1 MSVPYRHIS
10 HQGPVLGTLGRIAIT
25 AATQRFRTAQE
36 GPLDLPGPT
45 VHQVVPPRSDA
56 LIDDFVKWSG
66 GDVRAWRGFVPPALF
81 PQWGFPLLGQTLTSI
96 NYPLAKVLNGGCKV
110 VSHRP
115 IPRGIDLQLDA
126 FLSEIDDNGRRA
138 ILTQRLITSDPD
150 GERLCTAD
158 VQMIIPLATSKPKT
172 KSSRS
177 PVVVPLDAKPVS
189 DWRIPAD
196 SGLGFACLTGDFNPI
211 HWLTPYA
218 KIAGFGKRIL
228 HGFGSLTSAMERIR
242 RSQWGGDIHRP
253 GTFEVRF
260 TRPLK
265 VPNKV
270 CIYTCGDDFYV
281 GHAPGSRAYL
291 KGRFDTNTDIPKGD
305 TK

>member
-1 MSVPYRHIS
+1 MSVPYRHIA
-10 HQGPVLGTLGRIAIT
+10 HQGPVLSTLGRIAVT
-25 AATQRFRTAQE
+25 AATQRFRSKSTD
-36 GPLDLPGPT
+36 PTHLPGPT
-45 VHQVVPPRSDA
+45 IKQIVPPRPDA
-56 LIDDFVKWSG
+56 LIDDFIRWSG

-110 VSHRP
+110 VSHQP
-115 IPRGIDLQLDA
+115 IPRGIELHLDA
-126 FLSEIDDNGRRA
+126 FLSAIDDNGSRA
-138 ILTQRLITSDPD
+138 ILTQRLITSDPA
-150 GERLCTAD
+150 GTALCTAD
-158 VQMIIPLATSKPKT
+158 VQMVIPLGGSKNKSKKT
-172 KSSRS
+172 RR
-177 PVVVPLDAKPVS
+177 PVVVPLSAKPIA

-196 SGLGFACLTGDFNPI
+196 SGLSFACLTGDFNPI

-228 HGFGSLTSAMERIR
+228 HGFGSLTGALERIR
-242 RSQWGGDIHRP
+242 RCRWGGDIHKP
-253 GTFEVRF
+253 GSFEVRF

-265 VPNKV
+265 VPNRV

-291 KGRFDTNTDIPKGD
+291 KGSFISHSIDQKGD
-305 TK
+305 K

>member
-1 MSVPYRHIS
+1 MSVPYRHIA

-25 AATQRFRTAQE
+25 AATQRFRTTSEASPE
-36 GPLDLPGPT
+36 LPGPKIRQI
-45 VHQVVPPRSDA
+45 VSPRSDA
-56 LIDDFVKWSG
+56 LIDDFIRWSG
-66 GDVRAWRGFVPPALF
+66 GDVRAWKGFVPPALF

-96 NYPLAKVLNGGCKV
+96 TYPLAKVLNGGCRV

-115 IPRGIDLQLDA
+115 IPRGMDLHLEA

-138 ILTQRLITSDPD
+138 ILTQRLMTSSPD
-150 GERLCTAD
+150 GELLSSAD
-158 VQMIIPLATSKPKT
+158 VQMVIPLAPSKSKT
-172 KSSRS
+172 PRT
-177 PVVVPLDAKPVS
+177 PVVVPLNAKPIS

-196 SGLGFACLTGDFNPI
+196 AGLSFACLTGDFNPI

-228 HGFGSLTSAMERIR
+228 HGFGSLTGAIERIR

-253 GTFEVRF
+253 GAFEVRF

-270 CIYTCGDDFYV
+270 CIYTCADDFYV

-291 KGRFDTNTDIPKGD
+291 KGHFEPHTRHPKGD
-305 TK
+305 KK